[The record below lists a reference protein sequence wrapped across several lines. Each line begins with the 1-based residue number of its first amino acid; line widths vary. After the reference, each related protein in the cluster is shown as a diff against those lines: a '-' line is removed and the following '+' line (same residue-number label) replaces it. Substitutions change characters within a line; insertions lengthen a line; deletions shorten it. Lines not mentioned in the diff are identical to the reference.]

1 MQIRHIGRR
10 RAFLLSEDLHAI
22 RDMAHDENHH
32 GDKKKKKTVGEA
44 VGGNHL
50 GTCAEGR
57 GKGTSG
63 EGAIPGRQIG
73 GMT

>member
-32 GDKKKKKTVGEA
+32 GDKKKKKQWGRLWEEITLELALRGVARERAAREPFPGGKSEA
-44 VGGNHL
+44 
-50 GTCAEGR
+50 
-57 GKGTSG
+57 
-63 EGAIPGRQIG
+63 
-73 GMT
+73 